1 MQFLKLNFLLLLLS
15 TIVFTN
21 NSKAQTLEEI
31 IDKVSYAIG
40 LDIAKS
46 LTESGLDNLKV
57 EKISAAMSDYF
68 EGKPTEM
75 DVSETK
81 KVINDFFALKSKMES
96 EAKIEVGKKFLE
108 ENKLKEG
115 VITLP
120 SGLQYIVMK
129 EGEGDKPS
137 LTSKVTTHY
146 HGTLIDGTVFDS
158 SVERNKP
165 ATFPVNGVIKGWT
178 EALQLMNVGS
188 KWKLFLPYDL
198 AYGERGAGSSIG
210 PYETLIFEVELLGI
224 E

>member
-1 MQFLKLNFLLLLLS
+1 MKFIKLNFLLLLLL
-15 TIVFTN
+15 TTTFTN
-21 NSKAQTLEEI
+21 QLKAQTLKEI

-46 LTESGLDNLKV
+46 LTESGLDSLNV
-57 EKISAAMSDYF
+57 EQISTAMNDYF
-68 EGKPTEM
+68 EGKPTQIE
-75 DVSETK
+75 VSETK
-81 KVINDFFALKSKMES
+81 KVINDFFALKSKLES
-96 EAKIEVGKKFLE
+96 QATIEKGKKFLE
-108 ENKLKEG
+108 ENKTKEG

-129 EGEGDKPS
+129 EGEGDKPT

-146 HGTLIDGTVFDS
+146 HGTLMDGTVFDS
-158 SVERNKP
+158 SVQRNKP
-165 ATFPVNGVIKGWT
+165 ASFPVNGVIKGWT

>member
-57 EKISAAMSDYF
+57 EKISVAMSDYF

-158 SVERNKP
+158 SVDRNKP

-178 EALQLMNVGS
+178 EALQLMSVGS
-188 KWKLFLPYDL
+188 KWKLFLPYNL

>member
-1 MQFLKLNFLLLLLS
+1 MKFLKLNFLLLLLS

-21 NSKAQTLEEI
+21 QLKAQTLEEI

-57 EKISAAMSDYF
+57 EQISAAMSDYF
-68 EGKPTEM
+68 EGKPTQM

-96 EAKIEVGKKFLE
+96 EVKIEAGKKFLE
-108 ENKLKEG
+108 ENKTKEG

-120 SGLQYIVMK
+120 SGLQYIVLK
-129 EGEGDKPS
+129 EGEGNKPS

-165 ATFPVNGVIKGWT
+165 AVFPVNGVIKGWT
-178 EALQLMNVGS
+178 EALQLMSVGS
-188 KWKLFLPYDL
+188 KWKLFLPYSL

-210 PYETLIFEVELLGI
+210 PYETLIFEVELLEI